1 MIFLHRG
8 VSPWD
13 GAPPGAPP
21 PPCGRWRPSGSLAPA
36 RRTGAPWPPPLCPH
50 GQAQQQV
57 ARCPHSRGPARPEHS
72 WASRRAGLG
81 PLGKSGF
88 AHVFTSF
95 APSPKE
101 EPPLPFDGL
110 HPLCHAPFLLFCA
123 GADRCAARRPAPGLG
138 SRPPPCEIERICP
151 WKNTPPSGGWI
162 LFFPTVKK
170 YTHSR
175 RILALHF

>member
-13 GAPPGAPP
+13 GAPPGAPTP
-21 PPCGRWRPSGSLAPA
+21 TMRAMAAFRLSGSSPA
-36 RRTGAPWPPPLCPH
+36 DWSPFALT

-57 ARCPHSRGPARPEHS
+57 LAAHIAVAQLGRTLLGQPQG
-72 WASRRAGLG
+72 GLG